1 MNVKF
6 HILAATALLFAA
18 CNRQHDRLADN
29 QGMKGVAMGQES
41 DLSES
46 AKTMHGETATV
57 SLTKSGF
64 LEKVMNY
71 EVNQDKWVFEGDR
84 PCIVDFY
91 ATWCGPCRISS
102 PILEELAVEYKD
114 KIDIYKIDTDE
125 ERELAA
131 VFGIRSI
138 PSFLFCPAE
147 GKPVMTAGIAQTKE
161 ETKAMLKQQIEEIL
175 LKQGS

>member
-1 MNVKF
+1 MNVKS
-6 HILAATALLFAA
+6 ILLAATVLLLAA
-18 CNRQHDRLADN
+18 CSRQHDRLAEN
-29 QGMKGVAMGQES
+29 RGMNAVGAGQR
-41 DLSES
+41 SELADAS
-46 AKTMHGETATV
+46 GSMPGEPATV
-57 SLTKSGF
+57 SLTKAGF

-71 EVNQDKWVFEGDR
+71 EVNQDTWVFEGDK

-114 KIDIYKIDTDE
+114 KIDVYKIDTDE

-161 ETKAMLKQQIEEIL
+161 ETKAMFKQQIEEIL
-175 LKQGS
+175 LK